1 MTPLEPDSSGGGGGS
16 GLSIPQYALLSI
28 IVGLVIEISFT
39 GIITITLRVL
49 RKESKNFW
57 KMACLMVFFN
67 VWCIVYMVFFTLSY
81 FAVKENCVLINS
93 SSNVSSH
100 LFYVS
105 YDVFMLYKTYAVSK
119 CSKLVLAIIVLLLAN
134 RAVWSIWDIA
144 KSTGVYDAETDVCAY
159 YQYPLSG
166 FGYNT
171 ADLIIDAFCTIV
183 SLVANWAYLFTSFGQ
198 LGEVIVKENILRSV
212 LVLSVNSYLMY
223 VNLHVQDLM
232 TILVAYMLQNYTYT
246 RAVNAELFWVEERRN
261 VMQSSVDNGAGTGS
275 GGRSEMSTNATFTS
289 TTNTTVAAA
298 KNSGSG
304 GGSGLSMV
312 QYAFLSIIVGLVI
325 EISFTG
331 IIAITMRLF
340 KKEGSNNFWKVGSI
354 MLFFNVW
361 CIIYMVFFTLSSFA
375 VKENCVMLNTMS
387 NISSHLFY
395 VSYDV
400 FMLYKTYAVSKRN
413 RVVLYCIFVIV
424 AHRAVWTGWD
434 IAKST
439 GVYDPET
446 DICAYYQYPLSG

>member
-1 MTPLEPDSSGGGGGS
+1 MPRLNSFANSNLSNATSTNSTIPTLEPDSSGGGGGS
-16 GLSIPQYALLSI
+16 GLTIPQYALLSI

-39 GIITITLRVL
+39 GILTITLRVL

-57 KMACLMVFFN
+57 KMACLMLFFN

-119 CSKLVLAIIVLLLAN
+119 RNKVVLAIIVLLLAN

-144 KSTGVYDAETDVCAY
+144 KSTGVYDADTDVCAY

-183 SLVANWAYLFTSFGQ
+183 SIAANWAYLFTSFGQ
-198 LGEVIVKENILRSV
+198 LGEVIAKENILRSV

-261 VMQSSVDNGAGTGS
+261 VMQSSLDTGQWRPFRWVQCQS
-275 GGRSEMSTNATFTS
+275 KYRSATS
-289 TTNTTVAAA
+289 KDDYIKLDA
-298 KNSGSG
+298 S
-304 GGSGLSMV
+304 
-312 QYAFLSIIVGLVI
+312 
-325 EISFTG
+325 
-331 IIAITMRLF
+331 
-340 KKEGSNNFWKVGSI
+340 KK
-354 MLFFNVW
+354 LQ
-361 CIIYMVFFTLSSFA
+361 SS
-375 VKENCVMLNTMS
+375 EQCVMIGREYKIKEPLLNT
-387 NISSHLFY
+387 
-395 VSYDV
+395 
-400 FMLYKTYAVSKRN
+400 
-413 RVVLYCIFVIV
+413 
-424 AHRAVWTGWD
+424 
-434 IAKST
+434 
-439 GVYDPET
+439 
-446 DICAYYQYPLSG
+446 PLSLHCPPNSHSHACI